1 MTRLLGLVL
10 AALAIALAACGGSG
24 SKPPP
29 PKPKKTPPASGA
41 VTRAEKPLRG
51 LAIGITEA
59 NPNFIFPPGGSHQA
73 PPEFARWAREVD
85 AMRPGFY
92 RLLLDWPS
100 LEPEPGKTNFDAPNQ
115 GCLRGTPPCG
125 PYNGLR
131 DQLAA
136 LAAQQK
142 RGGWQA
148 LVVIVGTPDW
158 AARRASG
165 CERDGTTAR
174 SRPPRSDQLGAYEAF
189 VGKVLALA
197 RDEGAD
203 LRYWSPWNEPNH
215 PYALSPQR
223 TRCSASAPTV
233 APKRYAEIAQSL
245 QRALDAAPGDQE
257 MVLGELAGLPK
268 SRPYTTGIS
277 EFIEALPKQLVCS
290 VTVWTQH
297 GYVGGVNPV
306 DDVERGL
313 AEHGCRVPQAIWM
326 TETGVGAAG
335 LGRKRSATEKKQ
347 RGTCEALHRRLLQWY
362 RDKRVTA
369 AFQYTVREDDVF
381 PVGLVTTD
389 LKDAYPSLDEWKAWG
404 QAKRP
409 RPEDPPPPES
419 CGAPASPEAH

>member
-1 MTRLLGLVL
+1 MTRWFGPTVA
-10 AALAIALAACGGSG
+10 AALAVALVACGGSDH
-24 SKPPP
+24 KPPK
-29 PKPKKTPPASGA
+29 KPLASRA
-41 VTRAEKPLRG
+41 VTKAEKPLRG
-51 LAIGITEA
+51 LAIGLTEP
-59 NPNFIFPPGGSHQA
+59 NPNFLFPPEEHQVPA
-73 PPEFARWAREVD
+73 PFARWQGEVN

-92 RLLLDWPS
+92 RLVLDWPS
-100 LEPEPGKTNFDAPNQ
+100 LEPQPGKPNFEAPNA
-115 GCLRGTPPCG
+115 GCLRANPPCAA
-125 PYNGLR
+125 YAGLR

-148 LVVIVGTPDW
+148 LVVVAGTPDW

-165 CERDGTTAR
+165 CEREGTTPR
-174 SRPPRSDQLGAYEAF
+174 SRAPRADALDAYADF
-189 VGKVLALA
+189 VGKVLDVAHK
-197 RDEGAD
+197 EGAE

-223 TRCSASAPTV
+223 SRCSADAPTV
-233 APKRYAEIAQSL
+233 APKRYVEIANAL
-245 QRALDAAPGDQE
+245 QRKLDEAPGDQE

-297 GYVGGVNPV
+297 GYVGGINPV

-313 AEHGCRVPQAIWM
+313 AKQGCRQTHAIWM

-335 LGRKRSATEKKQ
+335 LGRKRSASEKKQ
-347 RGTCEALHRRLLQWY
+347 RGTCEQLHRRLLQWY

-369 AFQYTVREDDVF
+369 AFQYTLREDDAF

-389 LKDAYPSLDEWKAWG
+389 LKASYPSLDEWKAWG

-409 RPEDPPPPES
+409 RPDDPPPPLS
-419 CGAPASPEAH
+419 CGRPATPDAQ